1 MFKNDFV
8 AVEKDLNLV
17 RASVESVGNTVL
29 LHHLGLCLTTKTFKE
44 ITGFKRGENKTRRNE
59 IVGYF
64 IAVQF

>member
-29 LHHLGLCLTTKTFKE
+29 MHHLGLCLATKT
-44 ITGFKRGENKTRRNE
+44 
-59 IVGYF
+59 
-64 IAVQF
+64 